1 MKKIYLKSAFTAFIF
16 GVFSIV
22 YLAKFLLPLNAQPSP
37 DDDEL
42 PPKETIQQ
50 TIPPNTEPIPETE
63 PPSESEKPTI
73 FAPGGVDSARCEFSV
88 NESITN
94 YRDRFFIRDIQVIG
108 NTVLQ
113 SEIDEIVKDSQL
125 KYRTVTFEDLVCLRS
140 RITQLYLD
148 EGYVTSGAFLA
159 NNQDLSNGVV
169 TIQVVEGELE
179 QIIITGLDRLQ
190 EGYIRSR
197 LKLAASQP
205 LNRDDLETALQL
217 LIINPLFETVNAELT
232 AGQKTGSNVL
242 LVNVKQA
249 RSFTAS
255 IGVDNYRAPSI
266 GEFQGSVNLAH
277 GNLLGFGDRLFF
289 QYGFTEGLDIYN
301 ASYTIPWNAYDG
313 TFSFSYDNSNSGIIT
328 EEFRDFDI
336 DSETET
342 YSFNI
347 RQPLTRSPDREFAL
361 GLTLDIRR
369 RETFLGDEPF
379 SFSVGAEDGK
389 SNVTVLRF
397 SQDWVKRDATSVF
410 AARSQFNVGI
420 DAFDAT
426 INNTGTDGTFF
437 VWQGQ
442 FQWVEQLSPRV
453 LLITRVGGQFTDD
466 SLLSLEKFSLGGVN
480 TVRGYQENQLVTD
493 SGVLG
498 TLELRIPVTENL
510 DTLQLN
516 PFIEF
521 GTGWN
526 NDEPDPENST
536 IASIGLGIRWA
547 LAEGLILDIDYGVPL
562 IDVDNDGNSLQEN
575 GLHFSVRY
583 QPF

>member
-1 MKKIYLKSAFTAFIF
+1 MGKFYFKSGFTAFIL
-16 GVFSIV
+16 GVFSTV
-22 YLAKFLLPLNAQPSP
+22 YWTKSLLPLNAQPAP
-37 DDDEL
+37 NNEL
-42 PPKETIQQ
+42 PPRETIQQ
-50 TIPPNTEPIPETE
+50 TIPPNTEPVPEID
-63 PPSESEKPTI
+63 PPSENEKPTI
-73 FAPGGVDSARCEFSV
+73 FVPGDVNSTGCEL
-88 NESITN
+88 SIN
-94 YRDRFFIRDIQVIG
+94 KDVLDYADRFFIRDIQVIG

-113 SEIDEIVKDSQL
+113 SEIDEIVRNSQL
-125 KYRTVTFEDLVCLRS
+125 KYRTATFEDLVCLRS
-140 RITQLYLD
+140 RITQLYID
-148 EGYVTSGAFLA
+148 KGYVTSGAFLA

-169 TIQVVEGELE
+169 RIQVVEGELE
-179 QIIITGLDRLQ
+179 EIVITGLERLQ
-190 EGYIRSR
+190 ENYIRSR
-197 LKLAASQP
+197 LEQAASQP
-205 LNRDDLETALQL
+205 LNRNDLETALQL
-217 LIINPLFETVNAELT
+217 LIINPLLETVNAELT

-242 LVNVKQA
+242 LVNIKQA
-249 RSFTAS
+249 RGFSAS
-255 IGVDNYRAPSI
+255 IAVDNYRAPSI
-266 GEFQGSVNLAH
+266 GEFQGGVNLTH
-277 GNLLGFGDRLFF
+277 SNLLGFGDRFF
-289 QYGFTEGLDIYN
+289 AQYGFTEGLNIYN
-301 ASYTIPWNAYDG
+301 AGYTIPWNAYDG
-313 TFSFSYDNSNSGIIT
+313 TLGFSYDNSDSGIIE

-342 YSFNI
+342 YSFNF
-347 RQPLTRSPDREFAL
+347 RQPLTRSPNREFTL
-361 GLTLDIRR
+361 GLSLDIRR
-369 RETFLGDEPF
+369 RRTFLGNEPF
-379 SFSVGAEDGK
+379 SFSLGAEDGK

-397 SQDWVKRDATSVF
+397 SQDWVKRDANRVF
-410 AARSQFNVGI
+410 AARSGFNLGI

-426 INNTGTDGTFF
+426 INDTGTDGKFF

-453 LLITRVGGQFTDD
+453 LLITRVGGQFTND

-547 LAEGLILDIDYGVPL
+547 IIEGLILDIDYGVPL

>member
-16 GVFSIV
+16 GIFGIV
-22 YLAKFLLPLNAQPSP
+22 YLAKFLLPLNAQPSS
-37 DDDEL
+37 DDEL
-42 PPKETIQQ
+42 PPRETIQE

-73 FAPGGVDSARCEFSV
+73 FAPGGVDSAGCEFSV

-94 YRDRFFIRDIQVIG
+94 YADRFFIRDIQVIG

-113 SEIDEIVKDSQL
+113 SEIDEIVKNSQL
-125 KYRTVTFEDLVCLRS
+125 KYRTATFEDLVCLRS
-140 RITQLYLD
+140 QLTQLYLD
-148 EGYVTSGAFLA
+148 KGYVTSGAFLA

-190 EGYIRSR
+190 ENYLKSR

-217 LIINPLFETVNAELT
+217 LIINPLFETVDAELT

-277 GNLLGFGDRLFF
+277 GNLLGFGDRFF
-289 QYGFTEGLDIYN
+289 AQYGFTEGLDIYN
-301 ASYTIPWNAYDG
+301 LSYTIPWNAYDG

>member
-1 MKKIYLKSAFTAFIF
+1 MMKSYFKSGFTAFIF
-16 GVFSIV
+16 GIFSTV
-22 YLAKFLLPLNAQPSP
+22 YLAKFLLPLNAQPSL
-37 DDDEL
+37 DNEL
-42 PPKETIQQ
+42 PPRETIQQ
-50 TIPPNTEPIPETE
+50 TIPPNTESIPEIE

-73 FAPGGVDSARCEFSV
+73 FVPGGVNSTGCEFSV
-88 NESITN
+88 DKSITN
-94 YRDRFFIRDIQVIG
+94 YTDRFFIRNIQVIG

-113 SEIDEIVKDSQL
+113 SEIDEIIKNSQL
-125 KYRTVTFEDLVCLRS
+125 KYRTATFEDLICLRS
-140 RITQLYLD
+140 QLTQLYLD
-148 EGYVTSGAFLA
+148 KGYVTSGAFLV

-169 TIQVVEGELE
+169 TIQVVEGKLE
-179 QIIITGLDRLQ
+179 EIIITGLDRLQ
-190 EGYIRSR
+190 ESYLRSR

-205 LNRDDLETALQL
+205 LNKDDLETALQL
-217 LIINPLFETVNAELT
+217 LIINPLFETIDAELT
-232 AGQKTGSNVL
+232 AGQKTGNNVL
-242 LVNVKQA
+242 LVNVKQT

-277 GNLLGFGDRLFF
+277 GNLLGFGDRFYA

-301 ASYTIPWNAYDG
+301 ASYTIPWNAYNG
-313 TFSFSYDNSNSGIIT
+313 TFSFSYDNSDSGIIE
-328 EEFRDFDI
+328 EEFRDLNI
-336 DSETET
+336 DSETES
-342 YSFNI
+342 YSFNF

-361 GLTLDIRR
+361 GLSLDIRR

-379 SFSVGAEDGK
+379 SFSLGAEDGK

-397 SQDWVKRDATSVF
+397 SQDWVKRDASSVF

-442 FQWVEQLSPRV
+442 FQWVEQLSPRM
-453 LLITRVGGQFTDD
+453 LLITRVGGQFTDN
-466 SLLSLEKFSLGGVN
+466 SLLSLERFSLGGVN

-498 TLELRIPVTENL
+498 TLELRIPVTKNL

-536 IASIGLGIRWA
+536 IASVGLGMRWA
-547 LAEGLILDIDYGVPL
+547 ISAGFVFNVDYGIPL
-562 IDVDNDGNSLQEN
+562 IDVDDDGDSLQEN
-575 GLHFSVRY
+575 GFHASLRY